1 MEKQVQK
8 RVEVNGQNKDKE
20 GTTDEESDWKILEF
34 VANTTMIFTDISRK
48 V

>member
-1 MEKQVQK
+1 MDETKT
-8 RVEVNGQNKDKE
+8 RKE
-20 GTTDEESDWKILEF
+20 QQMKNQTGILEF